1 MAAHTRPP
9 ADQEVIMGHSP
20 AIPLITT
27 LAAHSPVAQHKWEA
41 RGTAPIGYVKGMAV
55 AFGRVYC
62 KLKRG
67 DALAVDMAR
76 PDIGDDFTDALAHLR
91 ALFVLHGMD
100 NSHGGVDTLRH
111 LFVVLYA
118 LGMRESSGQFSVGR
132 DPGNKNPAASSSEA
146 GLFQVSYDSHGKS
159 LLLDKL
165 IQQYRGSTDFLDIF
179 KEGVSPRTSDLRSDG
194 TGAAN
199 EFQNLNKNC
208 PAFAVEYACL
218 ALRHVRQY
226 SGPINR
232 KTIEITRV
240 CDELFLA
247 VQRLIDDAG
256 HAAV

>member
-1 MAAHTRPP
+1 
-9 ADQEVIMGHSP
+9 VGHSP

-27 LAAHSPVAQHKWEA
+27 LAAHSPVAAHKWEA

-67 DALAVDMAR
+67 DAIAVDMAQS
-76 PDIGDDFTDALAHLR
+76 DIGNDFTDALAHLR

-100 NSHGGVDTLRH
+100 NSRPGADTLRH

-118 LGMRESSGQFSVGR
+118 LGMRESSGQYSVGR
-132 DPGNKNPAASSSEA
+132 DPGNKNMAASSSEA

-159 LLLDKL
+159 MLLGKL

-179 KEGVSPRTSDLRSDG
+179 KEGVSPKASDLRSDG
-194 TGAAN
+194 NGAAN
-199 EFQNLNKNC
+199 EFQNLNKTC
-208 PAFAVEYACL
+208 PAFAVEYAGI

-232 KTIEITRV
+232 KTIEITRI
-240 CDELFLA
+240 CDDLFLA
-247 VQRLIDDAG
+247 VQRLIDAG
-256 HAAV
+256 GHSMV